1 MEELLPLYALPNI
14 HIMGIYTHLV
24 FAGSVQ
30 EQEQAFTQLQYRRFK
45 NCIAALRKLGIDPG
59 ICHICNS
66 KAAVHHPQ
74 LHMDMVRVGA
84 YMFGLASA
92 QEQELIPLKEALLW
106 KARVVLLREIKAGE
120 GVGYGHDF
128 IAEKPTRIAV
138 LAAGFADGYRRC
150 IAQSPQ
156 SYVSIH
162 GRPAPLIGKVCM
174 DMFMVDVTDI
184 EAVQVGEYALL
195 SGDDG
200 TGAVSSYLLGQIIQ
214 GTAGEI
220 AVGMSDRVQRYIV

>member
-1 MEELLPLYALPNI
+1 M
-14 HIMGIYTHLV
+14 YTHLV
-24 FAGSVQ
+24 YGAGSNQ
-30 EQEQAFTQLQYRRFK
+30 RELAFTELQFQRFQSCIRALQERR
-45 NCIAALRKLGIDPG
+45 IDTG

-66 KAAVHHPQ
+66 KAAIHAPDM
-74 LHMDMVRVGA
+74 HMDMVRVGA
-84 YMFGLASA
+84 YIFGLASA
-92 QEQELIPLKEALLW
+92 SEQRLIPLREVLVW
-106 KARVVLLREIKAGE
+106 KARIVLLRDIAAGE
-120 GVGYGHDF
+120 GVGYGHAF
-128 IAEKPTRIAV
+128 IAKQPVRIAV

>member
-1 MEELLPLYALPNI
+1 M
-14 HIMGIYTHLV
+14 LV
-24 FAGSVQ
+24 
-30 EQEQAFTQLQYRRFK
+30 
-45 NCIAALRKLGIDPG
+45 
-59 ICHICNS
+59 
-66 KAAVHHPQ
+66 
-74 LHMDMVRVGA
+74 
-84 YMFGLASA
+84 
-92 QEQELIPLKEALLW
+92 W
-106 KARVVLLREIKAGE
+106 KARIVLLRDIAAGE
-120 GVGYGHDF
+120 GVGYGHAF
-128 IAEKPTRIAV
+128 IAKQPVRIAV

-220 AVGMSDRVQRYIV
+220 AVGMSDRVQRDFSCRPLYEIGRAHV